1 MAQVPVEVWRV
12 GGASVE
18 NLEKIV
24 ALLNRRQDAFEFQV
38 LADEFAVRF
47 QGASQDRFTTGE
59 IYDLT
64 HKLKHRIRGFH
75 PHLIAVV
82 DRRLDGRTFGNL
94 FGSMKQE
101 GAHLEGMAI
110 TSLYQIPEI
119 LNQIPSDVYLGG
131 VHKGINSKLYSIAVL
146 VLRWWVCSDEV

>member
-1 MAQVPVEVWRV
+1 MAQVPVEILRV

-24 ALLNRRQDAFEFQV
+24 ALLNRRQDAFVFQV
-38 LADEFAVRF
+38 LADTFAAQF
-47 QGASQDRFTTGE
+47 QGASHDCFTTGE
-59 IYDLT
+59 IYDLIQD
-64 HKLKHRIRGFH
+64 LKHRMRGFH

-82 DRRLDGRTFGNL
+82 DRRLDGRTYGNL

-101 GAHLEGMAI
+101 GGHLEGMAI

-119 LNQIPSDVYLGG
+119 LNQIPCDVYVGWSCFSG
-131 VHKGINSKLYSIAVL
+131 Q
-146 VLRWWVCSDEV
+146 